1 LWERPVA
8 VRTRG
13 YQQPGATVEAALDAR
28 LVAVGTWLFLG
39 AQVFFFAGF
48 WFAFFYLRA
57 LNNNQAWR
65 GQGVGPPSKGYGAVV
80 LILALLTAATYF
92 VGSRQ
97 SSRAFLFRLLTP
109 VALVL
114 GVATCLFQGYEMWH
128 LGFGLTDGGYPSVF
142 SGMTT
147 AWLLQFVGTTAW
159 LASIVTQTGPAGDT
173 ITRRQPAASFAWVL
187 LFLAAIGA
195 VNYILLYL
203 VA

>member
-1 LWERPVA
+1 VA

-13 YQQPGATVEAALDAR
+13 YEQPGVTAEAALDAR
-28 LVAVGTWLFLG
+28 LVAVGTWLFLA
-39 AQVFFFAGF
+39 AQLFLFAAF

-65 GQGVGPPSKGYGAVV
+65 AQGVGPPSKGYGAVV
-80 LILALLTAATYF
+80 LILAVLTAATYF

-97 SSRAFLFRLLTP
+97 ASRTFLFRLLTP
-109 VALVL
+109 VALVF
-114 GVATCLFQGYEMWH
+114 GIATCLFQGYEMWH

-142 SGMTT
+142 SGMTA
-147 AWLLQFVGTTAW
+147 AWLLQFVGTTVW

-173 ITRRQPAASFAWVL
+173 MVRRQPAASFAWVL
-187 LFLAAIGA
+187 LFLAAIGI

>member
-1 LWERPVA
+1 VA

-13 YQQPGATVEAALDAR
+13 YEQPGATAEALLDVR
-28 LVAVGTWLFLG
+28 LVAVGTWLFLA
-39 AQVFFFAGF
+39 AQIFFFAAW

-65 GQGVGPPSKGYGAVV
+65 AEGVGPPSKGYGAVIM
-80 LILALLTAATYF
+80 ILAILTAATYF

-97 SSRAFLFRLLTP
+97 STRSVLFRLLTP
-109 VALVL
+109 VALVF
-114 GVATCLFQGYEMWH
+114 GIATCLFQGYEMWH
-128 LGFGLTDGGYPSVF
+128 LGFGLTQGGYPSVF

-147 AWLLQFVGTTAW
+147 AWLLQFVGTTGW

-187 LFLAAIGA
+187 LFLAAIGV

>member
-1 LWERPVA
+1 MA
-8 VRTRG
+8 VRTSS
-13 YQQPGATVEAALDAR
+13 YGATADAETLLDGR
-28 LVAVGTWLFLG
+28 LVAIGTWLFLA
-39 AQVFFFAGF
+39 AQIFFFAGF

-57 LNNNQAWR
+57 LNSNQAWR
-65 GQGVGPPSKGYGAVV
+65 TQGVGPPSKAYGAVV
-80 LILALLTAATYF
+80 VILAILTAATYF

-97 SSRAFLFRLLTP
+97 PTRAVLFRLLTP
-109 VALVL
+109 VALIFAI
-114 GVATCLFQGYEMWH
+114 ATCVFQGYEMWH
-128 LGFGLTDGGYPSVF
+128 LGFGLTQGAYPSVF

-187 LFLAAIGA
+187 LFLAAIGV

>member
-1 LWERPVA
+1 MA
-8 VRTRG
+8 VRTRS
-13 YQQPGATVEAALDAR
+13 YGAAADAETLLDGR
-28 LVAVGTWLFLG
+28 LVAIGTWLFLA
-39 AQVFFFAGF
+39 AQLFFFAGF

-57 LNNNQAWR
+57 LNSNQAWR
-65 GQGVGPPSKGYGAVV
+65 TQGVGPPSKAYGAVV
-80 LILALLTAATYF
+80 VILAILTAATYF

-97 SSRAFLFRLLTP
+97 PTRAVLFRLLTP
-109 VALVL
+109 VALIFAI
-114 GVATCLFQGYEMWH
+114 ATCVFQGYEMWH
-128 LGFGLTDGGYPSVF
+128 LGFGLTQGAYPSVF

-173 ITRRQPAASFAWVL
+173 ITRRQPASSFAWVF
-187 LFLAAIGA
+187 LFLAAIGV

>member
-1 LWERPVA
+1 MA

-13 YQQPGATVEAALDAR
+13 YEQPGATAEAALDAR
-28 LVAVGTWLFLG
+28 LVAVGTWLFLA
-39 AQVFFFAGF
+39 AQIFFFAAF

-80 LILALLTAATYF
+80 LILAVLTAATYF

-97 SSRAFLFRLLTP
+97 ATRALLFRLLTP
-109 VALVL
+109 VALVF
-114 GVATCLFQGYEMWH
+114 GIATCLFQGYEMWH

-142 SGMTT
+142 SAMTA

-173 ITRRQPAASFAWVL
+173 ITRRQAAASFAWVL
-187 LFLAAIGA
+187 LFLAAIGV